1 MKGLLRHIDF
11 LKLWSAQTFSQFGGQ
26 VAVLT
31 VPLTAV
37 LILKATPFEMGMLT
51 AAGTAPHVLL
61 SLFAGA
67 WADRRNRRSTLIRA
81 DIGRAILMLV
91 IPLAFFMHA
100 LNIELLIVVA
110 SLTGALTVLFD
121 IAHQSYLPS
130 LVGREHLTDGNAKLL
145 ATQSAAL
152 LIAPGIA
159 GALVGFISAP
169 GALVITSMTFL
180 ASAVFLAWIRT
191 RELSSSPATA
201 RPMLKQIRE
210 GLRLVIMN
218 PLLRAVAGYQATSN
232 LFVQMVIAILVV
244 YCTRTLSISPWL
256 LGLMFGG
263 SSIGFL
269 LGALSARRINDA
281 AGPGPC
287 IVWGATVMCLGYLAI
302 PFASGAQLH
311 AALIIGAG
319 LALSGFGE
327 TIFLANQMSLRQAI
341 TPDRLQGRMNAT
353 MRFLTWSSRPIGAI
367 LGGVLG
373 NALGLWSAL
382 VIGAVGML
390 LALPWVYASRLL
402 AVRET
407 PALAE

>member
-1 MKGLLRHIDF
+1 MKGLLRHSDF
-11 LKLWSAQTFSQFGGQ
+11 LKLWAAQTSSQFGGQ

-31 VPLTAV
+31 VPLTAA
-37 LILKATPFEMGMLT
+37 LILKATPFEMGVLT

-67 WADRRNRRSTLIRA
+67 WADRRNRRSILISA
-81 DIGRAILMLV
+81 DVGRAMLMLV
-91 IPLAFFMHA
+91 IPLAFFLHA
-100 LNIELLIVVA
+100 LGIGLMILVA

-152 LIAPGIA
+152 LIGPGIA
-159 GALVGFISAP
+159 GALVGLISAP
-169 GALVITSMTFL
+169 GALVITSMTFV
-180 ASAVFLAWIRT
+180 ASAAFLAWIRT
-191 RELSSSPATA
+191 RELASLSATVQ
-201 RPMLKQIRE
+201 PMLKQIRA
-210 GLRLVIMN
+210 GLCLVIMN

-232 LFVQMVIAILVV
+232 LFMQMVIAILVL
-244 YCTRTLSISPWL
+244 YCIRTLSISPWL
-256 LGLMFGG
+256 LGLMFSG

-269 LGALSARRINDA
+269 LGALSARRISHV

-287 IVWGATVMCLGYLAI
+287 IVWGATVMCLGCLAI
-302 PFASGAQLH
+302 PFASGAPLH
-311 AALIIGAG
+311 AALIVGAG

-353 MRFLTWSSRPIGAI
+353 MRFLTWSFRPIGAV
-367 LGGVLG
+367 LGGVIG
-373 NALGLWSAL
+373 DAFGLWAAL
-382 VIGAVGML
+382 IIGTGGML
-390 LALPWVYASRLL
+390 LALPWIYASPLL
-402 AVRET
+402 AAHKMPPLVE
-407 PALAE
+407 